1 MSTDYNMQARLPLG
15 FNVGTTTL
23 SFKPQE
29 LGDNGDNVSAMPLTY
44 ITLCHAK
51 PSPNCTPPH

>member
-1 MSTDYNMQARLPLG
+1 MQARLPLG

-29 LGDNGDNVSAMPLTY
+29 LGDTGDNVSAMPFTY
-44 ITLCHAK
+44 IALQHIK
-51 PSPNCTPPH
+51 PSSNCTTPH